1 MRLRI
6 FARQGAEDFRSQFPH
21 LKLRIASQQSKSF
34 IMGTKG
40 REAAQRILAIIV
52 IIAMLGVMGI
62 PPSVIIFF
70 TVITYFIY
78 RAVQRSEHQETGRI
92 FEFYISANDILRD
105 EERRWYGYEVMEVIE
120 RGERVIHAMGDPPP
134 LVYFALGA
142 LYNHVGDHQAAVE
155 HLSYVV
161 ENDLADERH
170 RFAPSP
176 ELLRYVHILR
186 KLEREPSEAPMTM
199 GAIRSLERARRN
211 RAATLLAES
220 RERLEA
226 IPVLAQPAP
235 NQVVEQILS
244 QSEAAVRRAPQP
256 RRQSAKPPPPIAEV
270 LRDVYEEEKKT
281 A

>member
-1 MRLRI
+1 
-6 FARQGAEDFRSQFPH
+6 
-21 LKLRIASQQSKSF
+21 
-34 IMGTKG
+34 MGTKG
-40 REAAQRILAIIV
+40 REATQRILAIIV

-92 FEFYISANDILRD
+92 FEFFISANDILRD
-105 EERRWYGYEVMEVIE
+105 EERRWYGFEIMEVIE
-120 RGERVIHAMGDPPP
+120 RGERVLHSMSDPPP
-134 LVYFALGA
+134 LVYYTLGA
-142 LYNHVGDHQAAVE
+142 LYNHAGDHQAAVE

-170 RFAPSP
+170 RLTPSP
-176 ELLRYVHILR
+176 ELSRYVHILR

-199 GAIRSLERARRN
+199 AAIRSLDRARRQ

-220 RERLEA
+220 RQRLEA
-226 IPVLAQPAP
+226 IPALAQAPQPAP
-235 NQVVEQILS
+235 STFIEHVPS
-244 QSEAAVRRAPQP
+244 QTETPARRTTPAP
-256 RRQSAKPPPPIAEV
+256 RRPGAQPPPPISDV